1 MTRDI
6 GEADQLRIAPG
17 SAADHAAYGK
27 RCATMRA
34 LSLVE
39 KMEGR
44 SLMKKKIYQVVTHV
58 FCELQST
65 AIRT

>member
-1 MTRDI
+1 MTRDT

-44 SLMKKKIYQVVTHV
+44 SLMKKNK
-58 FCELQST
+58 F
-65 AIRT
+65 IRL